1 MVGNTY
7 KIRVRGVG
15 LRNVLKT
22 KSIRTKIIGG
32 FSIVLLLIISLGI
45 YNFFIL
51 QHTNERAEGIMD
63 EELPLLMADSQLESS
78 LANRIG
84 AIRGYLLSGDEFYKD
99 LFQEYTEDTIYYEDF
114 IKDLGYQ
121 DAYEDLFAQE
131 QEWRAF
137 IETDVFVIY
146 DRGNESLAL
155 RNLLDANDQFTAM
168 ITSYQENS
176 AHREQFILEQEKDT
190 ISSGETTIFIVLIAT
205 VAVVIIGIVLA
216 LVTANNISK
225 PLKVV
230 RNRMKE
236 MAQGDLS
243 HDLLETTS
251 ADEIGQLITSTNE
264 MHQNTRELLH
274 EIVDVS
280 TTVSTHSDELTQSAS
295 EVSAGADSV
304 AKTMGELA
312 SGTESQASQTN
323 DISSVISTSTSLV
336 HETNESGRYIEQS
349 SYNVLEMTSDGSEL
363 MKSSTEQMGTIDQ
376 IVNDAV
382 RKVEGL
388 DGHAQKIS
396 DLIAV
401 IQDIAEQ
408 TNLLALNAAIEAARA
423 GEHGKG
429 FAVVADEVRKL
440 AEQVSDSVTDITETV
455 ENIQSESTFVT
466 ESLQVGY
473 QEVEQG
479 TNQIRETEETFVSI
493 HDAVTEMA
501 ESISQ
506 IASNLTEIA
515 NGSEE
520 TASSIQDIAAISEE
534 TAAGVE
540 ETSAHTEEATSAM
553 DNISSHAKQQKE
565 LADELNRLVL
575 QFKL

>member
-1 MVGNTY
+1 M
-7 KIRVRGVG
+7 KA
-15 LRNVLKT
+15 

-32 FSIVLLLIISLGI
+32 FSIVLLLVVGLAI
-45 YNFFIL
+45 YTSFIL
-51 QHTNERAEGIMD
+51 HTAEIGK
-63 EELPLLMADSQLESS
+63 MA
-78 LANRIG
+78 
-84 AIRGYLLSGDEFYKD
+84 
-99 LFQEYTEDTIYYEDF
+99 
-114 IKDLGYQ
+114 
-121 DAYEDLFAQE
+121 
-131 QEWRAF
+131 
-137 IETDVFVIY
+137 
-146 DRGNESLAL
+146 
-155 RNLLDANDQFTAM
+155 
-168 ITSYQENS
+168 
-176 AHREQFILEQEKDT
+176 
-190 ISSGETTIFIVLIAT
+190 IFIVLIAT
-205 VAVVIIGIVLA
+205 VAVVMIGIVLA

-243 HDLLETTS
+243 HELLNATS
-251 ADEIGQLITSTNE
+251 EDEIGQLITSTNE
-264 MHQNTRELLH
+264 MYQNTRELLH

-312 SGTESQASQTN
+312 SGTESQAGQTN
-323 DISSVISTSTSLV
+323 DISSVIATSTSLV
-336 HETNESGRYIEQS
+336 HETNDSGRSIEQS
-349 SYNVLEMTSDGSEL
+349 SRNVLEMTSDGSEL

-455 ENIQSESTFVT
+455 ESIQSESTFVT

-473 QEVEQG
+473 KEVEQG

-501 ESISQ
+501 ESITQ

-520 TASSIQDIAAISEE
+520 TASSIQDIAANSEE

-553 DNISSHAKQQKE
+553 DHISNHAKQQKE
-565 LADELNRLVL
+565 LADELNQLVL